1 MRKDLSKSVRD
12 SLLFHGWKQYEGD
25 NFMYEGAWVRGDVA
39 ISIFNG
45 QTIKNMFH
53 VAFLTPESNN
63 TRFVTQAV
71 LLDIIE
77 KQVKE

>member
-1 MRKDLSKSVRD
+1 MKQLNKSIRD
-12 SLLFHGWKQYEGD
+12 SLEFHGWKAYEGS
-25 NFMYEGAWVRGDVA
+25 NPMYVGSWVRGDVVMTVHQ
-39 ISIFNG
+39 G
-45 QTIKNMFH
+45 KTIKNMFH
-53 VAFLTPESNN
+53 VAFLTPDANN

>member
-1 MRKDLSKSVRD
+1 MKQLNKSIRD
-12 SLLFHGWKQYEGD
+12 SLEFHGWKAYDGS
-25 NFMYEGAWVRGDVA
+25 NPLYVGSYIRGDVV
-39 ISIFNG
+39 I
-45 QTIKNMFH
+45 TIHAGRTVKNMFH
-53 VAFLTPESNN
+53 VAFLTPELNN

>member
-1 MRKDLSKSVRD
+1 MKKDLNKVVRD
-12 SLLFHGWKQYEGD
+12 SLLFHGWKQYVGD

-39 ISIFNG
+39 MTIHQG
-45 QTIKNMFH
+45 RTIKSMFH
-53 VAFLTPESNN
+53 VGFLTPESDN

>member
-1 MRKDLSKSVRD
+1 MKQLNKSIRD
-12 SLLFHGWKQYEGD
+12 SLEFHGWKQYVGS
-25 NFMYEGAWVRGDVA
+25 NPMYVGSWVRGDVVMTVHQ
-39 ISIFNG
+39 G
-45 QTIKNMFH
+45 KTIKNMFH
-53 VAFLTPESNN
+53 VAFLTPDANN